1 LHICAISIIIGNVH
15 TGHVGFITTLSF
27 NIYGAILSN
36 DMPLR
41 IFEVEYDQRS
51 KNKFE
56 QPETHMGAEWL
67 VGLACNK
74 NWEQRVGRM
83 ATAGPARQKQ
93 KTAANEPGKKIR
105 CRETGRWMRPRVCSA
120 RVGMDSGME

>member
-1 LHICAISIIIGNVH
+1 VQNHSSSSHSAFYLEKKNSHLNSITYLCNFNFIANVH

-27 NIYGAILSN
+27 NIYGAVLSN
-36 DMPLR
+36 DMPIR
-41 IFEVEYDQRS
+41 MFEVEYDQRS

-74 NWEQRVGRM
+74 NWEPRAGRM

-93 KTAANEPGKKIR
+93 KTAANEPGKKN
-105 CRETGRWMRPRVCSA
+105 
-120 RVGMDSGME
+120 

>member
-1 LHICAISIIIGNVH
+1 VQNHSSSLHSAFYLEKKTPISIPLRICAISIFIGNVH

-27 NIYGAILSN
+27 NIYGAVLSN
-36 DMPLR
+36 GMPLR

-67 VGLACNK
+67 VALACNK
-74 NWEQRVGRM
+74 NWEQRAGRM

-93 KTAANEPGKKIR
+93 KTAANEPGKKN
-105 CRETGRWMRPRVCSA
+105 
-120 RVGMDSGME
+120 